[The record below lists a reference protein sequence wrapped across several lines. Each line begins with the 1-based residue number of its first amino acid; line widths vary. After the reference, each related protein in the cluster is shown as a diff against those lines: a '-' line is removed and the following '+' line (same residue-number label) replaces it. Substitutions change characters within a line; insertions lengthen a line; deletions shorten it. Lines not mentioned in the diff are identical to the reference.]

1 MYARRLYQDS
11 QVIICSSLSAEAIVQ
26 LRLLS
31 PQSFEDWQGFSPCRP
46 YVGITACFVFS
57 KRGLNSRSPQNP
69 EKTQPQLFCADAYF
83 DKKTLFTTPQPL
95 YHWKAETLSFLHVLL
110 VWGVKLT
117 SLLTKMCQS
126 VTSV

>member
-1 MYARRLYQDS
+1 MYVRRLCQDS
-11 QVIICSSLSAEAIVQ
+11 QAIICSSLLVEAIVQ

-31 PQSFEDWQGFSPCRP
+31 PQSFEDWQGFSLCLPH
-46 YVGITACFVFS
+46 VGIRPCFIFFKKGPQFQIIS
-57 KRGLNSRSPQNP
+57 KFRENTTPP
-69 EKTQPQLFCADAYF
+69 YCANAYF
-83 DKKTLFTTPQPL
+83 NKKTLSANPPPL
-95 YHWKAETLSFLHVLL
+95 YCWKAETLSFLHVLL